1 MSAHAHANFESK
13 TAPAAPRYVARVKC
27 RHIFFLKARL
37 SFLVN
42 YANISDKHNDAFSV
56 RQERW
61 LWRKIRKGEKGREED
76 VCKALGS
83 MAVRPRI

>member
-1 MSAHAHANFESK
+1 M
-13 TAPAAPRYVARVKC
+13 
-27 RHIFFLKARL
+27 
-37 SFLVN
+37 VN